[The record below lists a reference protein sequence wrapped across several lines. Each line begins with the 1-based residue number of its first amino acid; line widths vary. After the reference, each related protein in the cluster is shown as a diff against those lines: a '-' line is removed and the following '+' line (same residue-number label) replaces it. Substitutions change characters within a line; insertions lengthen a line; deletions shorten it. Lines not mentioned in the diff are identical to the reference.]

1 MIKSKKEKFSNV
13 FFRILFDSSI
23 FRIVFLIDLF
33 FFSVAFCDLIS
44 RIINAFLMVW
54 GGIILIH
61 NYLINRNF
69 KKIRY
74 HKILLIFMSSCI
86 ATVILHAKDNLL
98 LNLLYLFVYFLCF
111 FVFYG
116 VYSEQNLEKTKKEMF
131 LLFKILIFLTTVVS
145 FIGLVVTL
153 TEIQLRVFDYYWL
166 GIYENRLIGVYT
178 NSNLLALF
186 CVISIMFSHII
197 MTSDSFKNSKNKKNL
212 KIIYITEVLI
222 NSISLFLSDSNGAF
236 LFLLV
241 YSVVYLF
248 YYLFNICDEI
258 TIKII
263 IKNSIIILTIG
274 TCLTVGS
281 FEIRG
286 ICQDKMAVLI
296 NDMHQL
302 VEPVHDN
309 KISVDKNVDQIEL
322 DDEKLK
328 KKIVYKE
335 NKQDAG
341 NSLMDTVEIG
351 RTLGEDDYD
360 GSSGRVTLIK
370 QAIVMFKKNPVMG
383 IGIAN
388 IPDYGEIYI
397 KGGLKFPNFH
407 NGYITILVS
416 WGIVGFIVFA
426 LFSLFVAGK
435 FCKNLFKIN
444 DSQNTPFPN
453 LFAIIVGYCIY
464 SLVEI
469 TLLSDITFTIFIFW
483 SLLGYAMSY
492 MLNYERS
499 FN

>member
-1 MIKSKKEKFSNV
+1 MVKSKKENFSDM
-13 FFRILFDSSI
+13 FFKILVDSSI

-33 FFSVAFCDLIS
+33 FSSVAFCDLIS

-61 NYLINRNF
+61 NYFINRTF
-69 KKIRY
+69 KKIHY
-74 HKILLIFMSSCI
+74 HKTLLIFMSSCI
-86 ATVILHAKDNLL
+86 ATSILHAKDNLL
-98 LNLLYLFVYFLCF
+98 SNLLYMFVYSLCF

-116 VYSEQNLEKTKKEMF
+116 LYSEQKLEKTKKEMF
-131 LLFKILIFLTTVVS
+131 LLFKILIALTTVVS
-145 FIGLVVTL
+145 FIGLIVTL

-166 GIYENRLIGVYT
+166 GIYENRLIGIYT

-186 CVISIMFSHII
+186 CVISIMFTHII
-197 MTSDSFKNSKNKKNL
+197 LISDDFKNSKNKNNL
-212 KIIYITEVLI
+212 KNAYIAEILI

-236 LFLLV
+236 IFLLV
-241 YSVVYLF
+241 YFIVYLF
-248 YYLFNICDEI
+248 YYLFNLCNEI

-263 IKNSIIILTIG
+263 MKNSIIILMTGI
-274 TCLTVGS
+274 CLTVGS
-281 FEIRG
+281 FKIRG
-286 ICQDKMAVLI
+286 ICQNKIALLI

-309 KISVDKNVDQIEL
+309 KISNDG
-322 DDEKLK
+322 EKTK
-328 KKIVYKE
+328 KKIVCKE
-335 NKQDAG
+335 NKQDIG
-341 NSLMDTVEIG
+341 NSIMDTVEIG

-360 GSSGRVTLIK
+360 ISSGRVTLIK
-370 QAIVMFKKNPVMG
+370 QAIIMFKKNPIMG

-388 IPDYGEIYI
+388 IPDYGEVYI

-416 WGIVGFIVFA
+416 WGIVGFVIFA
-426 LFSLFVAGK
+426 LFSLFVAGR

-444 DSQNTPFPN
+444 NFQNTPFPN

-464 SLVEI
+464 SLIEI

-483 SLLGYAMSY
+483 ILLGYAMSY
-492 MLNYERS
+492 VLNYERS
-499 FN
+499 F